1 MKNCRSC
8 HEAIPD
14 NARFCPYCGK
24 SVIEA
29 TVTCPSCGEEND
41 LDMRHCQHCGFALLG
56 QKQQQPP
63 PPPKNDIFE
72 NTNSENT
79 EQEIADRFSVAF
91 ERRLADEHA
100 PKLHSEYIDRF
111 YKSDFIKSVDFRIQ
125 QLAEEVRRLTGSQ
138 TALEAQ
144 KNALLKPALEE
155 LIDYFIVQ
163 YCGDLNEANF
173 PEKILKYQGL
183 AKEKVNL
190 AQMALDYLDFDHEDE
205 SVYTDFVTMPSHKLK
220 NAAQSFLKPKKG
232 ETIYFIC
239 DLSVLGSCKD
249 GFSMTNECIYWKM
262 PFEKAQRVYFKNL
275 EEIKRQE
282 DWITINGIFFN
293 ANKSLNLKIMRL
305 LKKLRDWKE

>member
-8 HEAIPD
+8 HQAIPD

-24 SVIEA
+24 SVIET

-41 LDMRHCQHCGFALLG
+41 LDEKNCLHCGFALLG
-56 QKQQQPP
+56 KKQQA

-72 NTNSENT
+72 NSSTEST
-79 EQEIADRFSVAF
+79 EQEIADRFSLAF
-91 ERRLADEHA
+91 ERRLAEEHA
-100 PKLHSEYIDRF
+100 PKLHGEYIERF
-111 YKSDFIKSVDFRIQ
+111 YKSDFRKSVDFRIQ
-125 QLAEEVRRLTGSQ
+125 QLAEELRRLSGVREE
-138 TALEAQ
+138 LEIK
-144 KNALLKPALEE
+144 KNKLLKPALEE

-163 YCGDLNEANF
+163 YCADLNEAHF
-173 PEKILKYQGL
+173 PEYILKYQGL
-183 AKEKVNL
+183 SRDKVHL
-190 AQMALDYLDFDHEDE
+190 AQMALDYLDFEHEDE
-205 SVYTDFVTMPSHKLK
+205 SLYTDFVTMPSHKLK

-249 GFSMTNECIYWKM
+249 GFAMTNDCLYWKM

-293 ANKSLNLKIMRL
+293 ANKSLNLKLMRL